1 MQLVARRSP
10 FGIQLYRV
18 ILSCKWTKCDKMH
31 KHYQN
36 FVSDSDSN
44 NTCSPYNIGQYQWKF
59 ITRDKTSELIDILQ
73 HILYPKCN
81 FAVNISLYYM

>member
-36 FVSDSDSN
+36 FVSDSHSN
-44 NTCSPYNIGQYQWKF
+44 NTCSTYNIGQYQWKF
-59 ITRDKTSELIDILQ
+59 ITRDITSELIDILQ

>member
-44 NTCSPYNIGQYQWKF
+44 NTCSTYNIGQY
-59 ITRDKTSELIDILQ
+59 
-73 HILYPKCN
+73 
-81 FAVNISLYYM
+81 